1 MARGCLLALLPLAG
15 AFELGI
21 GQDVENIELYVA
33 SVNEAPAPR
42 YVMAYTS
49 MAHLRGLWEPT
60 DYGSGVEFA
69 SKSLADVEGASLQL
83 GLYLDDLEAIVD
95 GRCDENLTSLR
106 EYLDEQRPESLVRIG
121 YEFDNPSNAYDPVTY
136 KAAFR
141 RVAAALRKGGNNG
154 TTTKTV
160 WHSWSFDVWDQRGG
174 GTTSIADWW
183 PGLDYVDWCG
193 VSIFQQAYPD
203 SPLGDLSHAE
213 EMADFCRARNLPLMI
228 AESTP
233 FGLGVTEDPDTIWDR
248 WFRNVRRF
256 VRQNDVQL
264 WCYVNCYWDLQPM
277 WRGEGWGDTRIQD
290 YPALKAK
297 WIAMLR
303 QNEKHIIPFKLDHI
317 FRSWKKA
324 LLKRI
329 LALLLVPLGVAA
341 AIVVVVLASVK
352 SSSRL
357 C

>member
-174 GTTSIADWW
+174 APPRSPTGGPALTTSTGAACQFFSR
-183 PGLDYVDWCG
+183 P
-193 VSIFQQAYPD
+193 
-203 SPLGDLSHAE
+203 
-213 EMADFCRARNLPLMI
+213 
-228 AESTP
+228 TP
-233 FGLGVTEDPDTIWDR
+233 IRHWAT
-248 WFRNVRRF
+248 
-256 VRQNDVQL
+256 
-264 WCYVNCYWDLQPM
+264 
-277 WRGEGWGDTRIQD
+277 
-290 YPALKAK
+290 
-297 WIAMLR
+297 
-303 QNEKHIIPFKLDHI
+303 
-317 FRSWKKA
+317 
-324 LLKRI
+324 
-329 LALLLVPLGVAA
+329 
-341 AIVVVVLASVK
+341 
-352 SSSRL
+352 
-357 C
+357 